1 MKLQL
6 LVVVLLGLLA
16 VSTAAR
22 KKDKKNIEIWIRP
35 KPMGLPP
42 EPY

>member
-16 VSTAAR
+16 VSTAAP
-22 KKDKKNIEIWIRP
+22 KKNTKKNIEIWIRP
-35 KPMGLPP
+35 KPMEIP